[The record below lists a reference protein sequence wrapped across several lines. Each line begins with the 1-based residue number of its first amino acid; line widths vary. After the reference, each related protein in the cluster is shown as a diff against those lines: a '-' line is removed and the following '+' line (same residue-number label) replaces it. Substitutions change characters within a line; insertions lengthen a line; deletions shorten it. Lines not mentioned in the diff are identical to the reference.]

1 MRRFIK
7 PARAA
12 FLVFGLALAATH
24 ASADFKD
31 DYTSGVKAADK
42 ANWANARAKMQSALA
57 SEPNPQARV
66 RLYGM
71 VFSAYIP
78 HYYLAL
84 ASFKLGDCAGAKVA
98 LSNSANVAIMQQAK
112 GLEAELA
119 QSKLILAQCG
129 ASPSVPAAPVPKP
142 IETIATTPNISEA
155 DATRAQAQA
164 QAQAKAQAQAQ
175 EHLAIERRQREAK
188 IAADTLA
195 AQQARAAAPIAPTS
209 PPPVVKVPA
218 PAALTS
224 IASSYF
230 SGNLPEAARA
240 SVATLTGKALAHALL
255 LRAAAKHGIY
265 LQQGAKNAQQLI
277 DLKADLT
284 SAKRADASAKPTAR
298 YFNRDFISLY
308 ATP

>member
-1 MRRFIK
+1 MRSI
-7 PARAA
+7 ATSIQTALLGLA
-12 FLVFGLALAATH
+12 FALAACF
-24 ASADFKD
+24 ANADFKD

-84 ASFKLGDCAGAKVA
+84 ASFKLGDCNAAKAA
-98 LSNSANVAIMQQAK
+98 LSNSAHLAIMREAK
-112 GLEAELA
+112 GVEAELA

-129 ASPSVPAAPVPKP
+129 AKPNLPAPPVPNLPP
-142 IETIATTPNISEA
+142 IETIPTTPNTGQAEA
-155 DATRAQAQA
+155 ARAQAEALA
-164 QAQAKAQAQAQ
+164 QAQAKAQAQAAL
-175 EHLAIERRQREAK
+175 EKRQREAK
-188 IAADTLA
+188 IAADALA
-195 AQQARAAAPIAPTS
+195 AQQTRESEVTAPA
-209 PPPVVKVPA
+209 PVVKPPA

-224 IASSYF
+224 IANSYF

-240 SVATLTGKALAHALL
+240 NVEGLTGKALAHALL

-265 LQQGAKNAQQLI
+265 QQQGGKNAQQLI

-284 SAKRADASAKPTAR
+284 SAKRADASAKPTVR

-308 ATP
+308 AMP